1 MASREGANTMVA
13 MTDIFAKYELRRIIN
28 CSGTET
34 VKGASPV
41 APEVVEAIAALIP
54 FSVEMAELQSVA
66 SQVIAKATGAEAG
79 FVTGCSSAGIAVG
92 IGACM
97 TGCDLKRVE
106 QLPDTAGMKNEVI
119 LQKGHD
125 VNYGCTIHQNIRMTG
140 AKVVE
145 IGCATECG
153 AYHLRNAIGERTA
166 AALYVI
172 SHHTVQTGL
181 IDLAAFVEVCH
192 DRGVPVIVDGAAE
205 PNFRDFVA
213 AGADLVVIS
222 GQKPIG
228 GITCGI
234 LAGRKEL
241 IRACLYQ
248 ERGIGRPMKT
258 GKEGVISAIA
268 ALERWMTLDHI
279 ATRKSLAGRLEKAR
293 VQLAGV
299 AGMTASI
306 EEDSTSRLFSRLRV
320 DVDPAKAGLTAFEL
334 AQALWDE
341 TPSIFVRSLYADQG
355 FLQIDLRR
363 VDDETAAW
371 VCDCVVKAVK
381 AAKARV
387 KDQRKKAASV
397 KPNPADISAAGLES
411 WPLPVKVRS

>member
-1 MASREGANTMVA
+1 MI
-13 MTDIFAKYELRRIIN
+13 DIFAKYGLRRMVN

-34 VKGASPV
+34 VKGGSPV

-54 FSVEMAELQSVA
+54 FSVEMAELQSIA
-66 SQVIAKATGAEAG
+66 SQVIATATGAEAG

-97 TGCDLKRVE
+97 TGCDLKKVE
-106 QLPDTAGMKNEVI
+106 QLPDTTGMKNEVI

-125 VNYGCTIHQNIRMTG
+125 VNYGCTIHQNIRITG
-140 AKVVE
+140 AKPVE

-153 AYHLRNAIGERTA
+153 AYQLRNAIGERTA
-166 AALYVI
+166 AALYVV

-181 IDLAAFVEVCH
+181 IDLATFVDVCH
-192 DRGVPVIVDGAAE
+192 DKGVPVIVDGAAE
-205 PNFRDFVA
+205 PNFRDFIA
-213 AGADLVVIS
+213 AGADVLVIS

-241 IRACLYQ
+241 IHACVYQ

-258 GKEGVISAIA
+258 GKEGVISAIT
-268 ALERWMTLDHI
+268 ALERWMALDH
-279 ATRKSLAGRLEKAR
+279 AAVRKSLAARLEKGRA
-293 VQLAGV
+293 QLASI
-299 AGMTASI
+299 AGLAASI

-320 DVDPAKAGLTAFEL
+320 DVDSEKAGLTALEL

-363 VDDETAAW
+363 VDDATAAW
-371 VCDCVVKAVK
+371 VCDCVVKAVNG
-381 AAKARV
+381 AKTRIAG
-387 KDQRKKAASV
+387 QRKSAASV
-397 KPNPADISAAGLES
+397 KSNPADLSAASLEK
-411 WPLPVKVRS
+411 WPLSVKGRS

>member
-1 MASREGANTMVA
+1 MVA
-13 MTDIFAKYELRRIIN
+13 TSDIFVKYGLRRMIN

-79 FVTGCSSAGIAVG
+79 FVTGCTSAGIAIG

-97 TGCDLKRVE
+97 TGCDLKKVE
-106 QLPDTAGMKNEVI
+106 QLPDTAGMKNEVV

-166 AALYVI
+166 AALYVV

-181 IDLAAFVEVCH
+181 IDLAAFVEVC
-192 DRGVPVIVDGAAE
+192 REKRVPVIVDAAAE
-205 PNFRDFVA
+205 PNFRDFIA
-213 AGADLVVIS
+213 AGADLLVIS

-234 LAGRKEL
+234 LAGRKDL

-268 ALERWMTLDHI
+268 ALERWMGLDHAAI
-279 ATRKSLAGRLEKAR
+279 RKSLAVRLKKAQA
-293 VQLAGV
+293 QLAGV
-299 AGMTASI
+299 AGLIASV

-320 DVDPAKAGLTAFEL
+320 DVDPAQAGLTALQL
-334 AQALWDE
+334 ARALWDE

-363 VDDETAAW
+363 VDDETATW
-371 VCDCVVKAVK
+371 VCDCVVKAVG
-381 AAKARV
+381 AAKTRV
-387 KDQRKKAASV
+387 TPHRKKAVPS
-397 KPNPADISAAGLES
+397 KPNPADLSAAGLEK
-411 WPLPVKVRS
+411 WPLSVKGRS

>member
-1 MASREGANTMVA
+1 
-13 MTDIFAKYELRRIIN
+13 MTDIFAKYGLRRIIN

-54 FSVEMAELQSVA
+54 FSVEMAELQSAA
-66 SQVIAKATGAEAG
+66 SQVIARATGAEAG
-79 FVTGCSSAGIAVG
+79 FVTGCTSAGIAVG
-92 IGACM
+92 IAACM
-97 TGCDLKRVE
+97 TGCDLKKVE

-125 VNYGCTIHQNIRMTG
+125 VNYGCTICQNIRITG

-166 AALYVI
+166 AALYVV
-172 SHHTVQTGL
+172 SHHAVQTGL
-181 IDLAAFVEVCH
+181 IDLATFVGVCH
-192 DRGVPVIVDGAAE
+192 EKGVPVIVDGAAE
-205 PNFRDFVA
+205 PNFRDFIA

-222 GQKPIG
+222 GQKPLG

-268 ALERWMTLDHI
+268 ALERWMTLDHA
-279 ATRKSLAGRLEKAR
+279 ATRKALAGRLEKAQA
-293 VQLAGV
+293 QLAGV
-299 AGMTASI
+299 AGLSVSI

-320 DVDPAKAGLTAFEL
+320 DVDPAKAGLTALEL
-334 AQALWDE
+334 AQALWAE
-341 TPSIFVRSLYADQG
+341 SPSIFVRSLYADQG

-363 VDDETAAW
+363 VNDETAAW
-371 VCDCVVKAVK
+371 VCDCVVKAVEAVK
-381 AAKARV
+381 GRV
-387 KDQRKKAASV
+387 KRRRKDAAPS
-397 KPNPADISAAGLES
+397 KPNPADLSAAALEK
-411 WPLPVKVRS
+411 WPLAVKGKS